1 MEEANKDKR
10 LIKKMQLLAVL
21 IQPQPRGDL
30 EGLRK
35 LGRPPR
41 RRLGLNQCASVRKGD
56 TGCLESPPGGHP
68 RGNSDQP
75 QFFVNK
81 LDE

>member
-1 MEEANKDKR
+1 MDKR

-21 IQPQPRGDL
+21 THPQPRRDL

-41 RRLGLNQCASVRKGD
+41 RHLGLNQCASVRKGD
-56 TGCLESPPGGHP
+56 TRGCLESPPGGHP
-68 RGNSDQP
+68 RGNPGQP